1 MFKETRSLALGMA
14 VLASLSYLANAATV
28 DKTVNITSGTTTGSM
43 SLSGTLYVAGQ
54 NMKVTLSSAPIL
66 GTPISASADIILP
79 PQTQSISFNPN
90 PTLINNPT
98 TGSFVLRAE
107 DNYIA
112 VGPDPNDGGDYQL
125 VPGSDGLIDDGST
138 QNSMMDVIVQSVNL
152 GLINQNLQTTNV
164 NLNGTAVVDI
174 LGITSINFPISIV
187 GAASGN
193 LSASFNSTAPSGA
206 LILPTQDN
214 STFADGDHPYI
225 NPSNPS
231 VAAVP
236 DGVENFGVQGIFIS
250 PGDILAALQASLNG
264 TVTIDL
270 GIFGSVTQNLSNLV
284 SFNEL
289 LQETFLILGQLTARQ
304 IPTPSLLSDDLEA
317 TIAFDF
323 ADIVSGD
330 IFVVPLEL
338 MDSQVFNLDFD
349 VPVANLGIFGSVT
362 LDGNFTGTIHFNLN
376 ATATLTPPS
385 YTATGY
391 VANAI
396 NVPEANTMILL
407 GIVGAA
413 GLLVRYRRSR
423 ASA

>member
-1 MFKETRSLALGMA
+1 MFKEIRRFTLGSGVLA
-14 VLASLSYLANAATV
+14 VLGLVANAATV
-28 DKTVNITSGTTTGSM
+28 DKTVNITSGSTTGSV

-54 NMKVTLSSAPIL
+54 NMKVTLSTAPIL

-79 PQTQSISFNPN
+79 PQIQPISLNPN

-138 QNSMMDVIVQSVNL
+138 KNSMMDVIVQSVNL
-152 GLINQNLQTTNV
+152 GLINQNIQTTNV

-174 LGITSINFPISIV
+174 LGITSINFPISVV

-193 LSASFNSTAPSGA
+193 ISVSFNSTAPSGA

-225 NPSNPS
+225 NPSNPN
-231 VAAVP
+231 VNATP
-236 DGVENFGVQGIFIS
+236 DGVENFGVQGFFLS
-250 PGDILAALQASLNG
+250 PGDILGALQAALNG

-284 SFNEL
+284 SFNQL
-289 LQETFLILGQLTARQ
+289 LQETFLILGKLTARQ
-304 IPTPSLLSDDLEA
+304 IPTPSLLADDLEA
-317 TIAFDF
+317 TIALDF
-323 ADIVSGD
+323 ADLVSGD
-330 IFVVPLEL
+330 IFVVPIALA
-338 MDSQVFNLDFD
+338 DSQVFNLDFD

-376 ATATLTPPS
+376 ATASLTPPS

-407 GIVGAA
+407 GVVGAA
-413 GLLVRYRRSR
+413 GLFVRYRRSR
-423 ASA
+423 TSA